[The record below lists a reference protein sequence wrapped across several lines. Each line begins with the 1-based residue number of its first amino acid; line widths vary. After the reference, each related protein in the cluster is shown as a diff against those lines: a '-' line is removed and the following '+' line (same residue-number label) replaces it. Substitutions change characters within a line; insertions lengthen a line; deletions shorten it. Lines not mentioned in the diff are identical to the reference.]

1 MIKLRHR
8 SFDEWIFIWY
18 IMLLPILPEYF
29 RVAGSP
35 VFVFIGIFPVLFLIL
50 KDSRKGLKLDK
61 AYVQVIAPIFLLA
74 VISYG
79 AHSEF
84 SSLARYIMFPV
95 VSTYLIRKYVK
106 DEEQV
111 YDVFRIMVYVGFV
124 MCLFGLIEKLF
135 GYNVFSIIENVA
147 DYGKTGTQP
156 SYRNGVARVELSFGN
171 PISAALYMIFIN
183 CLAFTLWRKQGITKN
198 VKRIS
203 LATYVLSFLIIILT
217 DSRMCIITVLLMQVL
232 FFMRERWSKRAAI
245 LIALISVIA
254 IDFAIGG
261 FISQYLGKYIT
272 FIADILQN
280 GSNTSDTNTLYR
292 FELIP
297 VFLPMI
303 RERFFFGYGNEFLN
317 GYRFGILNGYAY
329 SIDNMY
335 LETFVRHGLFG
346 FSIVII
352 PIIYMFSFS
361 KKIKN
366 TSREMSYNF
375 TWMTIIYL
383 INLISVAQL
392 GEQRL
397 FYLIW
402 GLMLSYCYMNRPEN
416 KYNNKSMN

>member
-29 RVAGSP
+29 RIAGSP

-61 AYVQVIAPIFLLA
+61 AYVQVIAPILLLA
-74 VISYG
+74 IISYG

-106 DEEQV
+106 NEEQV
-111 YDVFRIMVYVGFV
+111 YDVFRILVYVGFV
-124 MCLFGLIEKLF
+124 MCIFGLMEKLF

-183 CLAFTLWRKQGITKN
+183 CLAFTLWRKQGVTKN

-217 DSRMCIITVLLMQVL
+217 DSRMCIITVLLMQVM

-245 LIALISVIA
+245 LIALISVISM
-254 IDFAIGG
+254 DFAIGG

-303 RERFFFGYGNEFLN
+303 RERFLFGYGNEFLN

-402 GLMLSYCYMNRPEN
+402 GLMLSYCYMSRPEN